1 MQQVTSGAGNLKGE
15 GWGSDMPST
24 ESEWEYA
31 IKNRLDIGFKV
42 FKVDTSNMKL
52 WDDTPIE
59 NGDIETLFDRMDGHI
74 DGLKSDHSNE
84 DLVFEILLKMGYP
97 LTADLTAVDVGEL
110 TVHKADSGK
119 MLICLQEG
127 VTADH
132 IEAMAALA
140 PQEKLFLQGAA
151 SPTTTQRQTP
161 FICWIT
167 GALS

>member
-1 MQQVTSGAGNLKGE
+1 VQQITSGAGNLKGE

-42 FKVDTSNMKL
+42 FKVDTSNIKL

-74 DGLKSDHSNE
+74 DGLKPDHSNE

-119 MLICLQEG
+119 ILICLQEG

-140 PQEKLFLQGAA
+140 PQKKCSCRAQPRRQQHKGKRLLFAG
-151 SPTTTQRQTP
+151 
-161 FICWIT
+161 
-167 GALS
+167 